1 MTVKDLITISGN
13 ENETKL
19 KPHSV
24 GGKSANG
31 RKFCMLFAGK
41 SVCNAI
47 LDAYYF
53 LIFGQVLSDRRT

>member
-1 MTVKDLITISGN
+1 MTVLKDLITISGN

-53 LIFGQVLSDRRT
+53 LIFG